1 LFRRFSALNAFL
13 SSNTS
18 SSFLGTTYL
27 PGRGS
32 SKLDSDSSSLG
43 GGNAAAAAKKRKLES
58 KGSRGVE
65 ALKKVNTKGMKSL
78 AEMFG
83 KAPTAGA
90 AKTRSGATAAAAATK
105 GKKK

>member
-1 LFRRFSALNAFL
+1 LNEFL

-32 SKLDSDSSSLG
+32 SKDSDASSLG

-83 KAPTAGA
+83 KQPPAKKAAGTTSTS
-90 AKTRSGATAAAAATK
+90 TRAAAAK